1 MAGKTDTFLEYRSLL
16 FSIAY
21 NMLGSVD
28 AAEDLVQDTYLKWV
42 DSRETDVRSIK
53 SYLVKTITH
62 LCINYLNS
70 ARLRRESYVGIWL
83 PEPLQQYDVRRSS
96 AGIESWHALSIGIL
110 ILLEKLTPQERAIFL
125 LKEVFAYDYFELAV
139 MFSKSEQNCRQIFKR
154 AKDNLGKDTRRFE
167 VDLKVHERVLNNF
180 LQALT
185 EGQMDELIQLLQEDI
200 TLFADGGGSV
210 LQANGKKFTA
220 ALNPI
225 HGREHVGRL
234 LQAVVLKMRRFV
246 PAFTQR
252 VIIANGLPSI
262 LTCSGE
268 QALSLISIEPEGD
281 LIRNI
286 YLQTNPDKL
295 HSFRSI

>member
-28 AAEDLVQDTYLKWV
+28 AAEDLVHDTYLKWM
-42 DSRETDVRSIK
+42 DRQGTDIRSVK
-53 SYLVKTITH
+53 AYLVKTITH
-62 LCINYLNS
+62 LSINYLNS
-70 ARLRRESYVGIWL
+70 ARMRRESYVGIWL
-83 PEPLQQYDVRRSS
+83 PEPLQQYDSRKGS

-110 ILLEKLTPQERAIFL
+110 ILLEKLTPQERAVFL
-125 LKEVFAYDYFELAV
+125 LKEVFAYDYFELAAL
-139 MFSKSEQNCRQIFKR
+139 FDKSEQHCRQLFKR

-185 EGQMDELIQLLQEDI
+185 EGQMDKLIHLLQHDI
-200 TLFADGGGSV
+200 ILFADGGGSV
-210 LQANGKKFTA
+210 LHANGKKFTA
-220 ALNPI
+220 ARNPI

-234 LQAVVLKMRRFV
+234 LQTVVNKMRQHV

-252 VIIANGLPSI
+252 MIIANGLPSI
-262 LTCSGE
+262 LTFSGQ

>member
-1 MAGKTDTFLEYRSLL
+1 MTDKSDTFLEYRSLL

-42 DSRETDVRSIK
+42 DCQETEVKFIK

-62 LCINYLNS
+62 LSINYLNS
-70 ARLRRESYVGIWL
+70 ARIRRESYVGIWL
-83 PEPLQQYDVRRSS
+83 PEPLQQYDGRKSS

-125 LKEVFAYDYFELAV
+125 LKEVFAYDYFELASL
-139 MFSKSEQNCRQIFKR
+139 FDKSEQHCRQLFKR
-154 AKDNLGKDTRRFE
+154 AKDNLGRDTRRFE
-167 VDLKVHERVLNNF
+167 VDLKVHEKVLNNF
-180 LQALT
+180 LQAIT
-185 EGQMDELIQLLQEDI
+185 EGHMDELIELLKQDI
-200 TLFADGGGSV
+200 TLYADGGGSV
-210 LQANGKKFTA
+210 LHANGKKFTA
-220 ALNPI
+220 ALKPI

-234 LQAVVLKMRRFV
+234 LQTVILKMRRFV

-252 VIIANGLPSI
+252 VIMANGLPSI
-262 LTCSGE
+262 LTSSGKR
-268 QALSLISIEPEGD
+268 ALSLISIEPEGNR
-281 LIRNI
+281 IKNI

-295 HSFRSI
+295 HSFRNI